1 MQLTGVEGE
10 QAILLLEDHQ
20 FTEITFLELI
30 NSLLAAGEVPGLYSP
45 EELEP
50 ILTPLRDQASDA
62 GFRGTLVQYFASRR
76 FENN

>member
-1 MQLTGVEGE
+1 VDGE

-20 FTEITFLELI
+20 FTDIVFLELI
-30 NSLLAAGEVPGLYSP
+30 NSLLAAGEIPGLYSP

-50 ILTPLRDQASDA
+50 ILTPLRDEVSEA

-76 FENN
+76 LFSSSL